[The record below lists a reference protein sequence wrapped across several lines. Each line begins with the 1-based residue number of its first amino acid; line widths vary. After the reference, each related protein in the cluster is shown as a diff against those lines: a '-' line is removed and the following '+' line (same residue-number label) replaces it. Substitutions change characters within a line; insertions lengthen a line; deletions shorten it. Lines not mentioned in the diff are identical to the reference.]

1 MIITMNTLYFQYV
14 IEVDRTNSITQAA
27 ENLFIAQPNL
37 SKAIKEL
44 EANLGFKIFKRTSKG
59 VIPTPRG
66 VTFLEHA
73 RRIVRQLDEI
83 DALCKPEDKDSFSL
97 NIAIPRS
104 SYVADGVTDFIV
116 GLDPAGGLDLNV
128 HETNSLQA
136 IRDVAEG
143 DYTLGVIR
151 YKTEYESYFQDYLK
165 EKGLHGEL
173 LWEFDYLALMSK
185 QHPLSAVPS
194 LGESDMESYVELING
209 DNAIPYVNAEKADAR
224 KKKNIPGKRIVLYER
239 CNQFE
244 LLSRVH
250 TAFMW
255 VSPVPEHMMS
265 RYNLVQRK
273 CAVPGN
279 RCKDLLISV
288 KGRRYSEFEKKLID
302 KIYEAKNNVA
312 YNDYR

>member
-1 MIITMNTLYFQYV
+1 MNTLYFQYV

-83 DALCKPEDKDSFSL
+83 DALCKPEDKDYFSL
-97 NIAIPRS
+97 NISIPRS

-116 GLDPAGGLDLNV
+116 GLDPTGGLDLNV

-143 DYTLGVIR
+143 DYSLGVIR

-165 EKGLHGEL
+165 EKACTANCCGSLTI
-173 LWEFDYLALMSK
+173 WRSCPNSTRF
-185 QHPLSAVPS
+185 PLSPHLAEATWIPMWS
-194 LGESDMESYVELING
+194 LSTGTT
-209 DNAIPYVNAEKADAR
+209 R
-224 KKKNIPGKRIVLYER
+224 
-239 CNQFE
+239 
-244 LLSRVH
+244 
-250 TAFMW
+250 
-255 VSPVPEHMMS
+255 SPM
-265 RYNLVQRK
+265 
-273 CAVPGN
+273 
-279 RCKDLLISV
+279 
-288 KGRRYSEFEKKLID
+288 
-302 KIYEAKNNVA
+302 
-312 YNDYR
+312 